1 MLDHAIRVQSAWSPV
16 QSGTPYT
23 RESDEPEPAC
33 DVPVTGN
40 AADSCGLNHAA
51 RHQNVEG
58 PTMRLSILQLTLAVV
73 LLLPFSAKADQ
84 ARIESGVLEGE
95 KAGPIHSFHGIPFAD
110 PPVGSLRWRP
120 PEAAASWVGA
130 RDATHPAPACL
141 QNGVSMR
148 GEAVP
153 PMSEDCLYLNVWTPS
168 LDPSAHMPV
177 MVWIHGGGFTN
188 GNASMDL
195 YRGDKIAARGV
206 VFVSVA
212 YRLGA
217 FGFLAHPELSRESPQ
232 RSSGNYGLLDQV
244 AALKWVQRNISSFG
258 GDPGRV
264 TIAGQSA
271 GAMSVSILMASPLA
285 QGLFS
290 GAIGQSGGF
299 LEPVQLAPRF
309 LLANAE
315 EDGIA
320 FARSVGAPSIA
331 QLRQMSPQAILSAKG
346 NKISHPVIEPL
357 VLPRPPHDVF
367 SARNQAQVPL
377 LLGVNADEARS
388 LSDMSAVTS
397 MGFRDDITR
406 AFGPL
411 PPALLD
417 AYPHST
423 DAEAQQSRA
432 DFETDLR
439 FGWNMWAW
447 ARLHAVHG
455 GNKVF
460 SYRFQKSPPYPN
472 DSIYRSWRAGH
483 FAELWY
489 MFGHL
494 EQQRWNWRREDEE
507 LSSRMISYW
516 TNFAKTGNP
525 NGQGLA
531 SWPQHHDAKGPLL
544 VLGNEI
550 QPGIPDRLPALE
562 TFDAV
567 YGSLRQQPMR

>member
-1 MLDHAIRVQSAWSPV
+1 
-16 QSGTPYT
+16 
-23 RESDEPEPAC
+23 
-33 DVPVTGN
+33 
-40 AADSCGLNHAA
+40 
-51 RHQNVEG
+51 
-58 PTMRLSILQLTLAVV
+58 MRPSILQLTLAVV
-73 LLLPFSAKADQ
+73 LLLSFAAKADQ

-95 KAGPIHSFHGIPFAD
+95 KAGPIHSFHGIPFAA
-110 PPVGSLRWRP
+110 PPVGPLRWRP
-120 PEAAASWVGA
+120 PQPAATWVGA
-130 RDATHPAPACL
+130 RDATRPAPACL
-141 QNGVSMR
+141 QTGVSMP
-148 GEAVP
+148 GEEVP
-153 PMSEDCLYLNVWTPS
+153 LMSEDCLYLNVWTPS
-168 LDPSAHMPV
+168 ISPSARMPV

-195 YRGDKIAARGV
+195 YRGDKIAAHGV
-206 VFVSVA
+206 VVVSVA

-299 LEPVQLAPRF
+299 FEPVQLAPRF

-315 EDGIA
+315 ADGIA
-320 FARSVGAPSIA
+320 FARSVGAQSIA
-331 QLRQMSPQAILSAKG
+331 QLRQISPQAILSANG
-346 NKISHPVIEPL
+346 STISHPVIEPL

-367 SARNQAQVPL
+367 SARQQAQVPL

-397 MGFRDDITR
+397 AGFRDDITR

-411 PPALLD
+411 PPLLLD
-417 AYPHST
+417 AYPHAT
-423 DAEAQQSRA
+423 DTEAQQARA

-447 ARLHAVHG
+447 ARLHAAHR

-472 DSIYRSWRAGH
+472 DSIYRAWRAGH

-489 MFGHL
+489 MFGNL
-494 EQQRWNWRREDEE
+494 EQQRWNWRREDED

-516 TNFAKTGNP
+516 TNFVKTGDP
-525 NGQGLA
+525 NGPGLA
-531 SWPQHHDAKGPLL
+531 SWPQHQDAKGPLL

-567 YGSLRQQPMR
+567 YGALRKQPIR